1 MSKRTYCQY
10 YYDLEYNDIEVHFE
24 YNNSVVFDVEEEMM
38 KMGKE
43 QLRKLV
49 SSNGEKRRNE
59 INKSNY

>member
-1 MSKRTYCQY
+1 MSKRTYCQH
-10 YYDLEYNDIEVHFE
+10 YYDLEYNDIEVYFE

-49 SSNGEKRRNE
+49 SSNGEK
-59 INKSNY
+59 K